1 MTIDQLTAGQ
11 EVTLEVLIGGSSF
24 EIKTEVVGTNDNTGV
39 LLKPYIYNGTVVDFT
54 AGSPKS
60 MSFNLHCIDPES
72 NGRVVW
78 KNVLVKLINYRDVD
92 YYVVD
97 SKNFGTIAASSER
110 RVDERVNVHK
120 PGSATKDDLNRMSV
134 SVIDISDAGISFIG
148 NQNLFTIGDVV
159 EVNFADTANDSD
171 FSLCVVAKIN
181 RAEVINEGIFFAGK
195 IRERDNKLL
204 AYLCFKG
211 MDERTNDYLN
221 NEEN

>member
-39 LLKPYIYNGTVVDFT
+39 LLKPYVYNGTVVDFS

-60 MSFNLHCIDPES
+60 MSFCLHCIDPYS
-72 NGRVVW
+72 KGRVVW
-78 KNVLVKLINYRDVD
+78 KNVLVKLINFRNVD

-110 RVDERVNVHK
+110 REDVRVHVHK
-120 PGSATKDDLNRMSV
+120 PGSASRIDERRMSI
-134 SVIDISDAGISFIG
+134 SIIDVSDAGISFIG

-159 EVNFADTANDSD
+159 EVNFADTANGSE
-171 FSLCVVAKIN
+171 FSLRVSARIN
-181 RAEVINEGIFFAGK
+181 RAEVIKDGIFFAGK
-195 IRERDNKLL
+195 ILERDNKLL

-211 MDERTNDYLN
+211 MEERAIDFQK
-221 NEEN
+221 NEGI

>member
-72 NGRVVW
+72 SGRVVW

-120 PGSATKDDLNRMSV
+120 PGSAAKDDLKRMSI

-159 EVNFADTANDSD
+159 EVNFSDTANDSD

-181 RAEVINEGIFFAGK
+181 RAEVIKEGIFFAGK

-211 MDERTNDYLN
+211 MDDRTNDYLN

>member
-1 MTIDQLTAGQ
+1 M
-11 EVTLEVLIGGSSF
+11 
-24 EIKTEVVGTNDNTGV
+24 
-39 LLKPYIYNGTVVDFT
+39 
-54 AGSPKS
+54 
-60 MSFNLHCIDPES
+60 
-72 NGRVVW
+72 
-78 KNVLVKLINYRDVD
+78 
-92 YYVVD
+92 
-97 SKNFGTIAASSER
+97 
-110 RVDERVNVHK
+110 HK
-120 PGSATKDDLNRMSV
+120 PGSATKDDLKRMSV